1 MPTVTPVFFRF
12 RPQPAVGLFCAV
24 LTLLASALPL
34 RAAEQ
39 TSPTEATKPFAIPA
53 GPAETTL
60 KIFAEQSG
68 RSVMF
73 ATDKVSG
80 ITTNALR
87 GDLPIPDALDRLLA
101 GTRLSAVPEKQ
112 TGGFAVR
119 REATV
124 ELAEKNGPRAAATNS
139 VRPENNPAG
148 NEKPLEL
155 PTFEVMG
162 SKLLNMDIKRSR
174 DDAQPYVIFERE
186 AIERSGAT
194 NLEDFLKQRLTMNT
208 QATTFSQSATFQGNI
223 SQINLRG
230 LGTGQTLILIDGRR
244 ATGAKILG
252 STLTQGDINGI
263 PLAAVERIEVLPT
276 TASGIYGGNATG
288 GVVNIIMRRDYAGA
302 EIKATYENTFSS
314 DAGSWRLDFAAGL
327 TLENGKTNVLLAAN
341 HTESNVLATADR
353 NLVQRGRAR
362 ILANN
367 PASLLNAAT
376 PTLGATPN
384 IRNITGANLTLKDGT
399 PLNSPITFVPVGYR
413 GTATDAGRALVANA
427 GRHNFDLADSGQQPG
442 GGRQAL
448 LNAPTVTSG
457 SLTIRRQFS
466 DRIQA
471 FLDFSA
477 SDNESHFPFS
487 NLFGSFTIA
496 ASAPNN
502 PFVQAISVTPASDAV
517 ESRTYSISRERRGV
531 GGVIFK
537 LGHDWTAEAD
547 YTYGAVRTNFTQ
559 PVGLDSSASAAINNG
574 TLDILRDL
582 RAAPV
587 DFSAYFA
594 PDLRLDPPP
603 RTTLDNATL
612 RAAGPLGRL
621 PGGAPT
627 LGLLAER
634 REDNY
639 SESRRQAFGSTTLY
653 PSTSQVVHNAYAEA
667 KLPLVGAANSRRG
680 VRLLELQLAARTDH
694 YESNAATPAIT
705 SATATSQ
712 PDRTTRKFSSY
723 DPTIGLRYQPI
734 EALTLRASYG
744 TGFVPPTVAQL
755 VSNPLFNLGAGLPLD
770 PRRGNTSTGPIQV
783 RLGGN
788 PLLRPEKSE
797 SWSAGAIFKPAF
809 APALRLS
816 VDYTRIEKTDNI
828 TILGTQVI
836 LDNEALFPGRVTR
849 GPVPVGDPFS
859 VGPVTIIDQTS
870 MNIARAE
877 VEAYDV
883 ALDYRHE
890 NPLGTFD
897 LYGVATWQ
905 PHYRTQ
911 LLPSVAIVEN
921 TGVTSTFPLK
931 FKGNAGLTWKRG
943 RWSAGWST
951 RYFDSYIVSTN
962 AALQLSQGGPR
973 VSSQIY
979 HDANVSYR
987 LPQPAGRWG
996 TVLGRME
1003 ITVGGKN
1010 VFNREPPFDAGI
1022 SASRYYSPYGDPRL
1036 SSYYVSVKSAF

>member
-1 MPTVTPVFFRF
+1 MTSR
-12 RPQPAVGLFCAV
+12 
-24 LTLLASALPL
+24 LLAILPGLRRGILALGLLVVPPTAF
-34 RAAEQ
+34 AAEK
-39 TSPTEATKPFAIPA
+39 SSAVSFDVPA
-53 GPAETTL
+53 GDAAVTL
-60 KIFAEQSG
+60 KQFAEQSG
-68 RSVMF
+68 QAVVYMVDAVRGVR
-73 ATDKVSG
+73 
-80 ITTNALR
+80 TNAVKGSLAPR
-87 GDLPIPDALDRLLA
+87 EALEQLLA
-101 GTRLSAVPEKQ
+101 GSKLHAVADEKTGALSVTANGKNGGRAVPP
-112 TGGFAVR
+112 
-119 REATV
+119 
-124 ELAEKNGPRAAATNS
+124 NGN
-139 VRPENNPAG
+139 RPVSLSKDEEG
-148 NEKPLEL
+148 RIEL

-186 AIERSGAT
+186 NIERSGAT

-208 QATTFSQSATFQGNI
+208 QATTNSQGAGFQGNI

-244 ATGAKILG
+244 ATGAKIVG
-252 STLTQGDINGI
+252 SVLTQGDINGI

-302 EIKATYENTFSS
+302 ELKATYENTFVS
-314 DAGSWRLDFAAGL
+314 DAGSWRLDFAAGI
-327 TLENGKTNVLLAAN
+327 TLENGKTNVLFAAS
-341 HTESNVLATADR
+341 HTESNVLTTNDR

-367 PASLLNAAT
+367 PTSLLNAAT

-384 IRNITGANLTLKDGT
+384 IRSATGANLTLKDGT
-399 PLNSPITFVPVGYR
+399 PLNSPITFVPAGYR

-448 LNAPTVTSG
+448 LNYPTVTSG
-457 SLTIRRQFS
+457 SLTVRRQFS
-466 DRIQA
+466 DRVQA

-477 SDNESHFPFS
+477 SDNESVFPFS
-487 NLFGSFTIA
+487 NLFGAFTIA
-496 ASAPNN
+496 ATAPNN
-502 PFVQAISVTPASDAV
+502 PFAQAIRVTPATNAV
-517 ESRTYSISRERRGV
+517 ESRTSSVSRDRRLV
-531 GGVIFK
+531 GGVLLK

-547 YTYGAVRTNFTQ
+547 YTYGSVRTDFSQ
-559 PVGLDSSASAAINNG
+559 PVGVAASATTAISDG

-582 RAAPV
+582 RVVPV
-587 DFSAYFA
+587 DFSSHFA
-594 PDLRLDPPP
+594 PDTRLDPPP
-603 RTTLDNATL
+603 RTTLDNVTF
-612 RAAGPLGRL
+612 RAAGPVGQL

-627 LGLLAER
+627 LSMLTER
-634 REDNY
+634 REDNFA
-639 SESRRQAFGSTTLY
+639 ESRQIAFGSTTLY
-653 PSTSQVVHNAYAEA
+653 PSTSQVVQSFYAEA
-667 KLPLVGAANSRRG
+667 RLPMVGAKNILSW
-680 VRLLELQLAARTDH
+680 VRMLELQLAGRVDH

-705 SATATSQ
+705 AATASSQ
-712 PDRTTRKFSSY
+712 PDRFTRKLRSA
-723 DPTIGLRYQPI
+723 DPTIGLRFQPI
-734 EALTLRASYG
+734 EALILRASYG

-788 PLLRPEKSE
+788 PLLRPEESE

-816 VDYTRIEKTDNI
+816 VDYTRIEKTNNI
-828 TILGTQVI
+828 TFLGTQVI

-849 GPVPVGDPFS
+849 GPVPVGDPFG
-859 VGPVTIIDQTS
+859 VGPVTIVDQTS

-890 NPLGTFD
+890 NSLGAFD

-921 TGVTSTFPLK
+921 AGVTSTFPLK

-951 RYFDSYIVSTN
+951 RYFDSYVVSTN
-962 AALQLSQGGPR
+962 AAVQLSQGGLR

-979 HDANVSYR
+979 HDAYVSYR
-987 LPQPAGRWG
+987 LPRPDGRWG
-996 TVLGRME
+996 AVLGRME

-1010 VFNREPPFDAGI
+1010 VLNAEPPFDAGI

-1036 SSYYVSVKSAF
+1036 SSYYLSVKSAY